1 MTLGQ
6 GRKRRVPLG
15 PEELPTGPAFAGGL
29 EPVPAFLTTLILLAL
44 LVAGAV
50 AAILFIRRTWLR
62 TDDGRDD
69 WERALGDY
77 KNLREQGVLS
87 EEEYRNIRT
96 LVEPR
101 TRLGTPAS
109 AGRPRPAVESH
120 GPLNERK

>member
-1 MTLGQ
+1 VT
-6 GRKRRVPLG
+6 
-15 PEELPTGPAFAGGL
+15 
-29 EPVPAFLTTLILLAL
+29 AFLTTLIPLAL
-44 LVAGAV
+44 LVAGA
-50 AAILFIRRTWLR
+50 AAVILFFRRKWLR
-62 TDDGRDD
+62 TDDDRDD

-101 TRLGTPAS
+101 TRLGTPVS
-109 AGRPRPAVESH
+109 AGRPSPAVESH